1 MPTATPPPYG
11 QVFTLGS
18 GNAFLVEWTWSLGE
32 LMVGLAVLGLAGLLL
47 LHWLRQLAQ
56 GKG

>member
-11 QVFTLGS
+11 QVFELVS
-18 GNAFLVEWTWSLGE
+18 GNAFLLRWSWSTGE
-32 LMVGLAVLGLAGLLL
+32 LMVGVAVLALAGLLL
-47 LHWLRQLAQ
+47 MDWLYQLAQ